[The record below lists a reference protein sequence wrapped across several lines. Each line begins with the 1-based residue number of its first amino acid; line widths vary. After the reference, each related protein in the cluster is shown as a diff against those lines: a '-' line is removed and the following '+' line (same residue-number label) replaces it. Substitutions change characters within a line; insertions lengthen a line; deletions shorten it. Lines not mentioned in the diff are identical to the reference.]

1 MRHNF
6 YVDTEYRVIHEDAD
20 LAVIDKPAPL
30 AVHAV
35 GMYRELNL
43 QTLMLKDPRW
53 AGTPVKTVHR
63 LDAETSGAIL
73 IAKTAAAAGA
83 LGRQFEAGT
92 VRKTYEAFV
101 FGCPR
106 EAAGDITDPLGYDK
120 SSGFQ
125 TVRVR
130 DAENGEPAHTRYEVL
145 ASTAASPAAGPA
157 DPGGGR
163 YAHLRLT
170 PLTGRTHQ
178 LRAHLAILGHPIV
191 GDKIYVDLNLF
202 ERYVRSGLD
211 ADLVER
217 LKLPR
222 LALHASSITFRH
234 PADGRE
240 VSFGAPLPVMLREF
254 AAERGMRVG

>member
-1 MRHNF
+1 MYSGPASSMRHNF
-6 YVDTEYRVIHEDAD
+6 YVDTEFRVIHEDAD
-20 LAVIDKPAPL
+20 IAVINKPAPL

-35 GMYRELNL
+35 GMYKELNL

-63 LDAETSGAIL
+63 LDAETSGVIL
-73 IAKTAAAAGA
+73 IAKTFAAASA

-106 EAAGDITDPLGYDK
+106 ETAGDITDPLGYDK

-130 DAENGEPAHTRYEVL
+130 DTENGEAAHTRYETL
-145 ASTAASPAAGPA
+145 AAGS
-157 DPGGGR
+157 R
-163 YAHLRLT
+163 YTHLRLT

-191 GDKIYVDLNLF
+191 GDKIYVDLGLF
-202 ERYVRSGLD
+202 ERYVRGGLD
-211 ADLVER
+211 ADLLDR

-222 LALHASSITFRH
+222 LALHASVIEFRH

-240 VSFGAPLPVMLREF
+240 VSFSAPLAPMLADF
-254 AAERGMRVG
+254 AAAGL